1 MLYPINKVEKILGVS
16 QSTIRRYV
24 DAGIIRARRSEDS
37 AYRYFSVRDI
47 AEMGV
52 YLGMRQQ
59 EFLPRQITRVRD
71 EQIDQLDFARQ
82 TLKKVDE
89 RIERLKAERV
99 CWIRHMELIE
109 LINRARESALGGVL
123 CQSDTL
129 IGSCFDDEASLY
141 DSLFYALL
149 REKSVSCNYFRL
161 CCLYSSEAGRLDS
174 LVCRQAYLAPLNLL
188 RPEDV
193 LRIQGKVVIPKR
205 ECIVAPCPG
214 SNVIDDEN
222 PTEAKKNAEAV
233 QSLAGRLLERFH
245 REQDGDIVSMTV
257 HGSPGPWQALLFI
270 PVKA

>member
-37 AYRYFSVRDI
+37 AYRYFSVKDI

-59 EFLPRQITRVRD
+59 EFLPRQITRLRA
-71 EQIDQLDFARQ
+71 EQIDQLDFAQQ
-82 TLKKVDE
+82 TLKEIDE

-99 CWIRHMELIE
+99 CWLRHMELME
-109 LINRARESALGGVL
+109 LINRARESPLGGVL

-129 IGSCFDDEASLY
+129 IGSSFDDEASLY
-141 DSLFYALL
+141 DNLFYALL

-161 CCLYSSEAGRLDS
+161 CCLYSGEAGGPDS
-174 LVCRQAYLAPLNLL
+174 LTCRQGYLAPLNLL
-188 RPEDV
+188 SSEDV
-193 LRIQGKVVIPKR
+193 LRIHGRVVIPKR
-205 ECIVAPCPG
+205 ECIAAPCPG

-222 PTEAKKNAEAV
+222 PTETARNAEAV
-233 QSLAGRLLERFH
+233 QLLARHLLERFH
-245 REQDGDIVSMTV
+245 REQNGDIVSMTV
-257 HGSPGPWQALLFI
+257 HSSPDPWQALLFI
-270 PVKA
+270 PVKE

>member
-37 AYRYFSVRDI
+37 AYRYFSVKDI

-59 EFLPRQITRVRD
+59 AFLPRQITQVRA
-71 EQIDQLDFARQ
+71 ERLNQLDFARQ
-82 TLKKVDE
+82 NLKEIDE
-89 RIERLKAERV
+89 SIARLKAERV
-99 CWIRHMELIE
+99 CWLRHIELMELIH
-109 LINRARESALGGVL
+109 RANESPLGGVL
-123 CQSDTL
+123 CQNDTL

-141 DSLFYALL
+141 NSLFYALL

-161 CCLYSSEAGRLDS
+161 CCLYSGETSEPDTLS
-174 LVCRQAYLAPLNLL
+174 CRQAYLAPLNLL

-193 LRIQGKVVIPKR
+193 LRIHGRVVIPKR
-205 ECIVAPCPG
+205 ECIAAPCPG

-222 PTEAKKNAEAV
+222 PTETKKNADAV
-233 QSLAGRLLERFH
+233 LSLAECLLERFH
-245 REQDGDIVSMTV
+245 RKRNGDIVSMTV

-270 PVKA
+270 PVEE

>member
-37 AYRYFSVRDI
+37 AYRYFSVKDI

-59 EFLPRQITRVRD
+59 AFLPRQITELRA

-82 TLKKVDE
+82 ALKEIDE

-99 CWIRHMELIE
+99 CWLRHIELMELIH
-109 LINRARESALGGVL
+109 RARESALGGVL

-129 IGSCFDDEASLY
+129 IGSCFDDEESLY
-141 DSLFYALL
+141 NSLFYALL

-161 CCLYSSEAGRLDS
+161 CCLYSSEAGRPDS

-193 LRIQGKVVIPKR
+193 LRIHSKVVLPKR
-205 ECIVAPCPG
+205 ECIAAPCPG

-222 PTEAKKNAEAV
+222 PAEAKKNAEAV
-233 QSLAGRLLERFH
+233 LSLSECLLKRFH
-245 REQDGDIVSMTV
+245 RKQNGDIVSMTV

-270 PVKA
+270 PVKE